1 MLPVTRNSS
10 KYFIAPFAAL
20 ALTFSLAA
28 CGSDDDSGSGDD
40 GSADGVTITDAW
52 VREPATGQM
61 VSAAYG
67 TIEND
72 SGEDITLVGA
82 SVPVQGMIE
91 IHETTMDEDGSM
103 SMSEKEG
110 GFLIADGETFVL
122 EPGGPHVMMMEIE
135 PTEITGTID
144 VTFIFD
150 NDAEIVAAAEVRA
163 LDTGAMDDGDMDD
176 MEDGDMDDGDMESD
190 G

>member
-40 GSADGVTITDAW
+40 GSADGVSVTDAW

-61 VSAAYG
+61 VSAAY
-67 TIEND
+67 
-72 SGEDITLVGA
+72 
-82 SVPVQGMIE
+82 
-91 IHETTMDEDGSM
+91 
-103 SMSEKEG
+103 
-110 GFLIADGETFVL
+110 
-122 EPGGPHVMMMEIE
+122 
-135 PTEITGTID
+135 GTID